1 MKSKLYQTLV
11 LSSVLVSFSASAQD
25 VVDQIIVTGVPSN
38 TTKITSTASVTALS
52 AQEIQDRAPR
62 STAEL
67 FRGLPGIHAE
77 SSSGDSNANIKVR
90 GLPISAGGSR
100 YVSFQEDG
108 FPALLVGDIAFATAD
123 SFIRID
129 QTIDSVQSIRGGT
142 SSTMAAN
149 APGGIINLI
158 SKTGAEAGG
167 LISSTVGVDYD
178 STRVDFAYGGSLN
191 DNWTYHA
198 GGFYRRG
205 EGVRDAESDTE
216 RGGQIK
222 VTLAGTF
229 DRADV
234 QIHFKHLDDRTPTY
248 LPIPAVY
255 NGGTSF
261 SAVGVD
267 FGDGTL
273 FTNPTDYMNRRGGA
287 SSTDGDGFDALMTS
301 LAFVVDY
308 KLSDMWTLGL
318 RHRTAEIEGN
328 FASPFPAEVL
338 TDATGPYARVAYFN
352 TRLNDMG
359 NRFTDLNAT
368 GDFGTFSAKV
378 GVAMDDQKID
388 KDWNFNE
395 YFSRLD
401 GSLAPVNH
409 VFDANNNLAAV
420 NGVYYGNPTWGNC
433 CTRAYDF
440 EIEGTSPYIALFGS
454 VDALTWDVSY
464 RQNSYDVSG
473 WYAEASTQAPQD
485 INGDGVIGTNEQAV
499 NSIDLANK
507 KTVNTT
513 VDFDAWSAGVNYSL
527 NDGLALFANVSE
539 GGSLTAPDRLTGTFT
554 KLTAPD
560 PGDAAPNDE
569 AFYNQVDQYEIG
581 VKFVGDNGSLF
592 VTYFNAEVDEAA
604 AFEATSQKFF
614 STSFEADGFE
624 IEGDYSMGNFNVAGS
639 LTLTDSEI
647 TASTTAAE
655 VGNKPRRQADYIF
668 NISPSYQAE
677 GWNAGLN
684 IFGTDEAYVQNS
696 NDLKFDSYVVVSLFA
711 NLDLQENLV
720 LSLNVNNLFDEEG
733 FTEGEEGSAAVG
745 DYVRIRPI
753 NGQTTSLTLKYSF

>member
-1 MKSKLYQTLV
+1 MTTKLYQALV
-11 LSSVLVSFSASAQD
+11 LSGVLASFAASAQD
-25 VVDQIIVTGVPSN
+25 VVDQIIVTGVPSD

-52 AQEIQDRAPR
+52 SQEIQDRAPR

-77 SSSGDSNANIKVR
+77 ASSGDSNANIKVR

-108 FPALLVGDIAFATAD
+108 FPALLMGDIAFATAD

-158 SKTGAEAGG
+158 SKTGAEQGG
-167 LISSTVGVDYD
+167 LFSSTVGVDYD
-178 STRVDFAYGGSLN
+178 STRFDFAYGASLN
-191 DNWTYHA
+191 ENWTYHA

-205 EGVRDAESDTE
+205 EGVRDADHNTE

-234 QIHFKHLDDRTPTY
+234 QIHLKHLDDRTPTY
-248 LPIPAVY
+248 LPIPAKY
-255 NGGTSF
+255 NGGTSY
-261 SAVGVD
+261 SEVGVD

-301 LAFVVDY
+301 LALVVNY
-308 KLSDMWTLGL
+308 ELSDMWTLGF

-328 FASPFPAEVL
+328 FASPFPAAVL
-338 TDATGPYARVAYFN
+338 TDATGPYAHIAYFN

-368 GDFGTFSAKV
+368 GDFGSFSAKV
-378 GVAMDDQKID
+378 GVAMDDQVID

-395 YFSRLD
+395 YFNRLD

-409 VFDANNNLAAV
+409 VIDAGNNLAAV
-420 NGVYYGNPTWGNC
+420 NGAYYGNPTWGNC

-440 EIEGTSPYIALFGS
+440 EVEGTSPYVALFGS
-454 VDALTWDVSY
+454 VDALTWDISY

-473 WYAEASTQAPQD
+473 WYAEASTQAAQD
-485 INGDGVIGTNEQAV
+485 INGDGVVGANEKKV

-507 KTVNTT
+507 KTVDTT
-513 VDFDAWSAGVNYSL
+513 VDFDAWSAGANYAL

-539 GGSLTAPDRLTGTFT
+539 GGSLTAPDRLTATFT
-554 KLTAPD
+554 KLTAPLA
-560 PGDAAPNDE
+560 GDATPNDE
-569 AFYNQVDQYEIG
+569 SFYNQVEQYEVG

-604 AFEATSQKFF
+604 AYEATSQRFF

-624 IEGDYSMGNFNVAGS
+624 IEGDYSMGNFNLAGS

-677 GWNAGLN
+677 GWNVGLN
-684 IFGTDEAYVQNS
+684 VFGTDEAYIQNA
-696 NDLKFDSYVVVSLFA
+696 NGLKFDSYEVVSLFA
-711 NLDLQENLV
+711 NLDLQENMV
-720 LSLNVNNLFDEEG
+720 LSLNVNNLFDQEG
-733 FTEGEEGSAAVG
+733 FTEGEEATAVAG
-745 DYVRIRPI
+745 GYVRIRPI